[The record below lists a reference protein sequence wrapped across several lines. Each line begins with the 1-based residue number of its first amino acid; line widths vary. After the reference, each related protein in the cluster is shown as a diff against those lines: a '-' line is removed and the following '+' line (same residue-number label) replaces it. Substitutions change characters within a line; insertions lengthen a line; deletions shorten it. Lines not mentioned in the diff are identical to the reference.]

1 MSFWL
6 KPKCND
12 TRFYLQCILFL
23 VPFDASQMLYLVKKQ
38 RFSIYPLHATLDFS
52 ISYPFPN
59 CLITRFCHPKL
70 FYFFLEG
77 PLWGK
82 VVLARLLCTFSLLL
96 YPFSHAL
103 AIHNI
108 HIDFAQWHS
117 DIFLVKPP
125 HLFSINFLIIH
136 GISFHFLIIVQHWVD
151 IFM

>member
-12 TRFYLQCILFL
+12 TRLYLQCILFL
-23 VPFDASQMLYLVKKQ
+23 VPFDVSQMLYFVKEQ
-38 RFSIYPLHATLDFS
+38 RFSIFLHATLDFY

-59 CLITRFCHPKL
+59 CLLTRFCHPKL
-70 FYFFLEG
+70 FYFFFLEG
-77 PLWGK
+77 SLWCK
-82 VVLARLLCTFSLLL
+82 VILARLLCTFSLLL

-108 HIDFAQWHS
+108 HIDFTQWHC
-117 DIFLVKPP
+117 DIFLV
-125 HLFSINFLIIH
+125 LFSINFLIIH
-136 GISFHFLIIVQHWVD
+136 SISFHFLIIIQHWVD